1 MKTLI
6 FAASL
11 FGVTAAGV
19 TYFDELV
26 AATRSDAPV
35 QRVAA
40 PVKPSDVVIDTT
52 DRPQI
57 DLVFALDTTGSMS
70 GLIQAAKNNIWSIAS
85 SMANAKNPPI
95 IRVGLVGYRD
105 RGDVYVT
112 KTFDLTEDLDAMYTQ
127 LMSFRANGGGD
138 SPESVNKALH
148 DAVTGMNW
156 SQSDDTY
163 KVVFL
168 VGDAPPHM
176 DYANE
181 MQYPEIVRLASSKG
195 IVVNTILCG
204 TNRPARKNWKKIASL
219 SQGQFFQVGQTGNA
233 VAMQTPYDKKM
244 AELSRKLDK
253 TRMVYGKRKE
263 RERINLKQLAESESV
278 SKASVSS
285 RARRADFN
293 VTDSGRRNAVGEK
306 DLVGAVVSGKV
317 ALDSI
322 KNDELPEALQAMSPK
337 AAKEAIE
344 NLAKDRRELR
354 DQIKTL
360 ASKRQNFIKQELK
373 SKGGAADSLDE
384 KIYSAVQ
391 AQAKEKGIVYEKGG
405 ARY

>member
-19 TYFDELV
+19 TYFDDLV
-26 AATRSDAPV
+26 AATRPATST
-35 QRVAA
+35 QRLAA
-40 PVKPSDVVIDTT
+40 PVKPSDVVIDTV

-112 KTFDLTEDLDAMYTQ
+112 KTFDLTEDLDAMYTE
-127 LMSFRANGGGD
+127 LMNFRANGGGD
-138 SPESVNKALH
+138 GPESVNKALH
-148 DAVTGMNW
+148 DAVTTMSW
-156 SQSDDTY
+156 SQSDETY

-168 VGDAPPHM
+168 VGDAPAHM

-181 MQYPEIVRLASSKG
+181 MQYPEILRLASSKG

-204 TNRPARKNWKKIASL
+204 SSRPALNNWKRIASL
-219 SQGQFFQVGQTGNA
+219 SQGQFFQVGQTGSA
-233 VAMQTPYDKKM
+233 VAMKTPYDKKM
-244 AELSRKLDK
+244 AELSRQLDK

-263 RERINLKQLAESESV
+263 RERINLKRLADSESV

-285 RARRADFN
+285 RARRAEFN
-293 VTDSGRRNAVGEK
+293 VTDSGRRNAVK
-306 DLVGAVVSGKV
+306 T
-317 ALDSI
+317 
-322 KNDELPEALQAMSPK
+322 
-337 AAKEAIE
+337 AANCVI
-344 NLAKDRRELR
+344 R
-354 DQIKTL
+354 
-360 ASKRQNFIKQELK
+360 SKRWRRNGKTSLSK
-373 SKGGAADSLDE
+373 S
-384 KIYSAVQ
+384 
-391 AQAKEKGIVYEKGG
+391 
-405 ARY
+405 

>member
-1 MKTLI
+1 MKTLL

-11 FGVTAAGV
+11 FGVTAVGV

-26 AATRSDAPV
+26 AATRPDIPS
-35 QRVAA
+35 QRVA
-40 PVKPSDVVIDTT
+40 PPIKPTDVVIDTA

-105 RGDVYVT
+105 RGDAYVT
-112 KTFDLTEDLDAMYTQ
+112 KTFDLTEDLDAMYTE
-127 LMSFRANGGGD
+127 LMNFRAGGGGD
-138 SPESVNKALH
+138 GPESVNKALL
-148 DAVTGMNW
+148 DAVTTMKW
-156 SQSDDTY
+156 SESDDTY

-168 VGDAPPHM
+168 VGDAPAHM

-181 MQYPEIVRLASSKG
+181 MQYPEIVQLASSKG

-204 TNRPARKNWKKIASL
+204 SSRPAKNNWKKIASL
-219 SQGQFFQVGQTGNA
+219 SQGQFFQVGQTGSA
-233 VAMQTPYDKKM
+233 VAMKTPYDRKM
-244 AELSRKLDK
+244 AELSRKLDS
-253 TRMVYGKRKE
+253 TRMVYGKEQERK
-263 RERINLKQLAESESV
+263 RINQKRWAESESMA
-278 SKASVSS
+278 KAPVAS

-293 VTDSGRRNAVGEK
+293 VSDSGRRNAAGER

-317 ALDSI
+317 ALESI
-322 KNDELPEALQAMSPK
+322 QTDELPKALQSLSKVEAK
-337 AAKEAIE
+337 AAIE
-344 NLAKDRRELR
+344 SLAKKRSELR
-354 DQIKTL
+354 DEIRTL
-360 ASKRQNFIKQELK
+360 AAKRQQHIKQALAA
-373 SKGGAADSLDE
+373 KGGAKDSLDE

-391 AQAKEKGIVYEKGG
+391 TQAKEKGIVYEKSG